1 MSASNAAAVRRRVG
15 NQNNNPT
22 QIGTSGSSTTPS
34 TNNSNTPAKQN
45 GMTLQEVISH
55 FNTKIQ
61 TLEGNLSKVYPS
73 ATNNDSTAPTSNDSP
88 NSQELNVIFSE
99 FNDRFEL
106 FAQEIALMKEQL
118 LKLQTYTMDVNK
130 VLYEERIRVLS
141 NDTGENII
149 SSQKFEP
156 IVEDVNAQTITSNT
170 SNVNEN
176 ENENENETPSMN
188 MMEELKTTT
197 PV

>member
-15 NQNNNPT
+15 NQNNPPMPSANPISSSPT
-22 QIGTSGSSTTPS
+22 TNSTTS
-34 TNNSNTPAKQN
+34 TKQT

-55 FNTKIQ
+55 FNKKIQ
-61 TLEGNLSKVYPS
+61 TLEENVSNIIPSTPANGTTSSGN
-73 ATNNDSTAPTSNDSP
+73 TTTP

-130 VLYEERIRVLS
+130 VLYEERVRVLS
-141 NDTGENII
+141 NSESDTKI
-149 SSQKFEP
+149 SSDDSEP
-156 IVEDVNAQTITSNT
+156 ITDTVEAQTLNT
-170 SNVNEN
+170 STLND
-176 ENENENETPSMN
+176 TSHTTSMN
-188 MMEELKTTT
+188 VLEELTTDSSN
-197 PV
+197 